1 MTRSTGRTPC
11 MGITITPSQPMG
23 HPLYLICT
31 VGIQMQRTMGIRST
45 FSRQISESRDLSLP
59 TAPIIMT
66 IVNQAPHCG
75 TTIIPVSPECDYL
88 NRRIPIRS
96 YPFAFQTVGITRLN
110 VYSGM
115 AGFYI
120 LRDSED
126 TGLPGNLLKLPTYPY
141 EIPLAIQDRMFKE
154 NGELFYPS
162 FQGDPYWEDF
172 IEGEGATIGEDD
184 SSAMAE
190 FFGDFMV
197 VNG

>member
-1 MTRSTGRTPC
+1 
-11 MGITITPSQPMG
+11 
-23 HPLYLICT
+23 
-31 VGIQMQRTMGIRST
+31 
-45 FSRQISESRDLSLP
+45 
-59 TAPIIMT
+59 
-66 IVNQAPHCG
+66 
-75 TTIIPVSPECDYL
+75 
-88 NRRIPIRS
+88 
-96 YPFAFQTVGITRLN
+96 
-110 VYSGM
+110 M

-126 TGLPGNLLKLPTYPY
+126 TGLPGNLLKLPTFPY

-162 FQGDPYWEDF
+162 FHGDPYWEDF